1 MKNALAMLLLIV
13 PACFVAVSAR
23 AQDLSQLDWSALA
36 AAEAACGPSNTK
48 FAVETQAS
56 PHKLQQRDSGKA
68 LVYVIEQNLLEAP
81 ILWQFSSHG
90 PDITARVGL
99 DGAWV
104 GANHG
109 NSYLFFSVAPGE
121 HHLCAD
127 WVSGLLPTGRIAS
140 LAPLMAEAGKTY
152 YFRLR
157 ISPYFDLD
165 PVNSDEGKL
174 LIASSLLS
182 ISHPKK

>member
-68 LVYVIEQNLLEAP
+68 LVYVIEQNLLEA
-81 ILWQFSSHG
+81 